1 MFPPSLYRYVTK
13 TLGKHLI
20 LVLNKVD
27 LIPAALALA
36 WKDYFVSK
44 VFSLK
49 YDFGYVIQFLT
60 SMASVDFREGLVK
73 MVPLLGIIK
82 LQATF

>member
-49 YDFGYVIQFLT
+49 YNFGYVIQFLT
-60 SMASVDFREGLVK
+60 SMAFSFSGEGLVK
-73 MVPLLGIIK
+73 MVPLLAIIK
-82 LQATF
+82 HQVTI

>member
-49 YDFGYVIQFLT
+49 FNFGYVIQ
-60 SMASVDFREGLVK
+60 SMAFSFSGEGLVK
-73 MVPLLGIIK
+73 MDPCWPLFIK
-82 LQATF
+82 